1 MAHRFHIVQEFNKGI
16 YDYIIATDE
25 GGGKVEVDSC
35 DEKDEK
41 LSSGAEA
48 AEHCESTLPS
58 VRIWCLTVLLLN
70 SCCNPTYIRSL
81 GLGSR
86 PG

>member
-1 MAHRFHIVQEFNKGI
+1 MVHRFHIVQEFNKGI

-48 AEHCESTLPS
+48 AEHCEY
-58 VRIWCLTVLLLN
+58 
-70 SCCNPTYIRSL
+70 PT
-81 GLGSR
+81 LGSDLVSNR
-86 PG
+86 ASLE

>member
-41 LSSGAEA
+41 LSSGVEA
-48 AEHCESTLPS
+48 VEHCKHPILGS
-58 VRIWCLTVLLLN
+58 VWRLTLLL
-70 SCCNPTYIRSL
+70 L
-81 GLGSR
+81 E
-86 PG
+86 